1 MAQADICCRECGHVI
16 TDEAPN
22 ADLAQ
27 RKPCPQ
33 CGALTRITSTS
44 GEICITFDMTG
55 SLELITYPQKLLAT
69 CKGFIE
75 GGQYDMSVVVAHMAC
90 EIATERTLSAAFT
103 SQGIQHL
110 KGPILDFLNGYS
122 LANDRTRKFYT
133 ALTGDH
139 IEQQSFW
146 LAFKESAARRNKII
160 HSGSVI
166 SQAEAQSS
174 YEAASDFVSHLKE

>member
-1 MAQADICCRECGHVI
+1 MTQADTRCRECGHVI
-16 TDEAPN
+16 TDEAPS
-22 ADLAQ
+22 ADPAQ

-33 CGALTRITSTS
+33 CGALTRITSVS
-44 GEICITFDMTG
+44 GEICATLDMTA

-75 GGQYDMSVVVAHMAC
+75 GGQYGISVVVAHMAC
-90 EIATERTLSAAFT
+90 EVATERTLSGAFA
-103 SQGIQHL
+103 SKGIQHL
-110 KGPILDFLNGYS
+110 EGPVLDFLNGYS
-122 LANDRTRKFYT
+122 LANDRNRKLYT

-146 LAFKESAARRNKII
+146 QAFKESAARRNRII

-166 SQAEAQSS
+166 GQTEAQSS